1 MSVTVETLEKNMAK
15 LTITVAADEIEKAM
29 QAVYQKNRS
38 RYSVPGF
45 RKGKVSRT
53 VLERMYGKGL
63 FYEDAVNSVMPEA
76 YASAVEESGLDV
88 VSEPQID
95 FVETD
100 PEKDLVFTA
109 EVAVKPEVVLGQY
122 KGVEVPKADTEVTE
136 DDVMEIIRKEQEKNA
151 VNVNV
156 EGRAVQD
163 KDIATIDFEGFVDGV
178 AFEGGKGT
186 DYPLTIGSGTFIP
199 GFEEQI
205 IGHEIGA
212 EFDVNVT
219 FPEDYQAEELKGKA
233 AVFKT
238 TVKKIEEK
246 QLPELD
252 DEFAAEVSEFET
264 LAEYKAHVESAE
276 KERKEIA
283 AERAR
288 EDAAVEKAIENAQ
301 MDIPDAMVNTEVNNM
316 MREFASNL
324 ERQGL
329 KMEQYL
335 QYFGQTEDAM
345 KEQMKPNALK
355 RIQSRLVLEA
365 IAKAEAFEITEEEIN
380 AEVEKMAAQ
389 YQMEADQV
397 KNMVNMDYLKEDISY
412 NKASKLLADEAVE
425 VEVKES
431 DEEK

>member
-15 LTITVAADEIEKAM
+15 LTITVAAEEIEKAM
-29 QAVYQKNRS
+29 QAVYLKNKG

-76 YASAVEESGLDV
+76 YAAAVEESGLDV
-88 VSEPQID
+88 VSEPAID

-109 EVAVKPEVVLGQY
+109 EVAVKPEVVLGEY
-122 KGVEVPKADTEVTE
+122 KGLEVPKADLSVTE
-136 DDVMEIIRKEQEKNA
+136 DEVMAIIKKEQDKNA

-156 EGRAVQD
+156 EGRAVQAD
-163 KDIATIDFEGFVDGV
+163 DIATIDFEGFVDGV

-186 DYPLTIGSGTFIP
+186 DYPLTIGSNTFIP
-199 GFEEQI
+199 GFEDQI
-205 IGHEIGA
+205 IGHEIGT

-233 AVFKT
+233 SVFKV

-264 LAEYKAHVESAE
+264 MAEYKAHVEKAE
-276 KERKEIA
+276 AERKEVA
-283 AERAR
+283 AEQAK
-288 EDAAVEKAIENAQ
+288 EEAVINKAIENAQ
-301 MDIPDAMVNTEVNNM
+301 MDIPDAMVTSEANNM
-316 MREFASNL
+316 IREFASNL

-335 QYFGQTEDAM
+335 QYFGQTEDGM
-345 KEQMKPNALK
+345 REQMKPNALK
-355 RIQSRLVLEA
+355 RIQTRLVLEA
-365 IAKAEAFEITEEEIN
+365 IAKAEAFEITEEELD
-380 AEVEKMAAQ
+380 AEIAKLAEQ

-397 KNMVNMDYLKEDISY
+397 KSMVNIDYIKEDIAY
-412 NKASKLLADEAVE
+412 NKASKLLVAEAKE
-425 VEVKES
+425 V
-431 DEEK
+431 

>member
-15 LTITVAADEIEKAM
+15 LTVTVAADEIEKAM
-29 QAVYQKNRS
+29 QAAFLKNKGK
-38 RYSVPGF
+38 YSVPGF

-76 YASAVEESGLDV
+76 YAAAVEESGLDI
-88 VSEPQID
+88 VSEPEIG

-109 EVAVKPEVVLGQY
+109 TVAVKPEVVLGQY
-122 KGVEVPKADTEVTE
+122 KGLEVPKADLSVTE
-136 DDVMEIIRKEQEKNA
+136 EEVLAIIKREQEKNA

-156 EGRAVQD
+156 EGRAVQAD
-163 KDIATIDFEGFVDGV
+163 DVATIDFEGFVDGV

-186 DYPLTIGSGTFIP
+186 DYPLTIGSNTFIP
-199 GFEEQI
+199 GFEDQI

-219 FPEDYQAEELKGKA
+219 FPETYQAEELQGKA
-233 AVFKT
+233 AVFKV

-264 LAEYKAHVESAE
+264 LAEYKAHVEKAE
-276 KERKEIA
+276 AERKEVA
-283 AERAR
+283 AERAK
-288 EDAAVEKAIENAQ
+288 EDAVVNMAVENAQ
-301 MDIPDAMVNTEVNNM
+301 MDIPEAMVNTEANNM
-316 MREFASNL
+316 IREFANNL
-324 ERQGL
+324 AQQGL
-329 KMEQYL
+329 QLEQYL
-335 QYFGQTEDAM
+335 QYFGQTEEGM
-345 KEQMKPNALK
+345 REQMKPNALK

-365 IAKAEAFEITEEEIN
+365 IAKAEAFEITEEEID
-380 AEVEKMAAQ
+380 AEIAKLAEQ
-389 YQMEADQV
+389 YQMEADKV
-397 KNMVNMDYLKEDISY
+397 KGMVNIDYIKEDLAY
-412 NKASKLLADEAVE
+412 NKASKLLVDEAKE
-425 VEVKES
+425 V
-431 DEEK
+431 

>member
-29 QAVYQKNRS
+29 QAAFLKNKGK
-38 RYSVPGF
+38 YSVPGF

-76 YASAVEESGLDV
+76 YAAAVEESGLDI
-88 VSEPQID
+88 VSEPEIG

-109 EVAVKPEVVLGQY
+109 TVAVKPEVVLGQY
-122 KGVEVPKADTEVTE
+122 KGLEVPKADLSVTE
-136 DDVMEIIRKEQEKNA
+136 EEVLAIIKREQEKNA

-156 EGRAVQD
+156 EGRAVQAD
-163 KDIATIDFEGFVDGV
+163 DVATIDFEGFVDGV

-186 DYPLTIGSGTFIP
+186 DYPLTIGSNTFIP
-199 GFEEQI
+199 GFEDQI

-219 FPEDYQAEELKGKA
+219 FPETYQAEELQGKA
-233 AVFKT
+233 AVFKV

-264 LAEYKAHVESAE
+264 LAEYKAHVEKAE
-276 KERKEIA
+276 AERKEVA
-283 AERAR
+283 AERAK
-288 EDAAVEKAIENAQ
+288 EDAVVNMAIENAQ
-301 MDIPDAMVNTEVNNM
+301 MDIPEAMVNTEANNM
-316 MREFASNL
+316 IREFANNL
-324 ERQGL
+324 AQQGL
-329 KMEQYL
+329 QLEQYL
-335 QYFGQTEDAM
+335 QYFGQTEDGM
-345 KEQMKPNALK
+345 REQMKPNALK

-365 IAKAEAFEITEEEIN
+365 IAKAEAFEITEEEID
-380 AEVEKMAAQ
+380 AEVAKLAEQ
-389 YQMEADQV
+389 YQMEADKV
-397 KNMVNMDYLKEDISY
+397 KGMVNIDYIKEDLAY
-412 NKASKLLADEAVE
+412 NKASKLLVDEAKE
-425 VEVKES
+425 V
-431 DEEK
+431 

>member
-15 LTITVAADEIEKAM
+15 LTITVSAEEIEKAM

-45 RKGKVSRT
+45 RKGKVSRS

-88 VSEPQID
+88 VSEPDIK

-100 PEKDLVFTA
+100 PDKDLVFTA
-109 EVAVKPEVVLGQY
+109 EVAVKPEVVLGEY
-122 KGVEVPKADTEVTE
+122 KGLEVPKADLSVTE
-136 DDVMEIIRKEQEKNA
+136 DEVMAIIKKEQEKNA

-156 EGRAVQD
+156 EDRAVQSG
-163 KDIATIDFEGFVDGV
+163 DIATIDFEGFVDGV
-178 AFEGGKGT
+178 AFEGGKGE

-199 GFEEQI
+199 GFEDQI
-205 IGHEIGA
+205 IGHEIGT

-233 AVFKT
+233 AVFKV

-264 LAEYKAHVESAE
+264 MAEYKAHVEKAE
-276 KERKEIA
+276 AERKEVA
-283 AERAR
+283 AEQAK
-288 EDAAVEKAIENAQ
+288 EDAVIEKAVENAQ
-301 MDIPDAMVNTEVNNM
+301 MDIPDAMVTTEANNM
-316 MREFASNL
+316 IREFASNL

-335 QYFGQTEDAM
+335 QYFGQTEDGM
-345 KEQMKPNALK
+345 REQMKPNALK
-355 RIQSRLVLEA
+355 RIQTRLVLEA
-365 IAKAEAFEITEEEIN
+365 IAKAEAFEISEEEIN
-380 AEVEKMAAQ
+380 EEIKSMAAQ
-389 YQMEADQV
+389 YQMEEDQV
-397 KNMVNMDYLKEDISY
+397 KTMVNMDYLKEDISY
-412 NKASKLLADEAVE
+412 KKASKLLVDEAKE
-425 VEVKES
+425 V
-431 DEEK
+431 

>member
-15 LTITVAADEIEKAM
+15 LTITVSAEEIEKAM

-45 RKGKVSRT
+45 RKGKVSRS

-88 VSEPQID
+88 VSEPDIK

-100 PEKDLVFTA
+100 PDKDLVFTA
-109 EVAVKPEVVLGQY
+109 EVAVKPEVVLGEY
-122 KGVEVPKADTEVTE
+122 KGLEVPKADLSVTE
-136 DDVMEIIRKEQEKNA
+136 DEVMAIIRKEQEKNA

-156 EGRAVQD
+156 EDRAVQAD
-163 KDIATIDFEGFVDGV
+163 DIATIDFEGFVDGV
-178 AFEGGKGT
+178 AFEGGKGE
-186 DYPLTIGSGTFIP
+186 DYPLTIGSNTFIP
-199 GFEEQI
+199 GFEDQI
-205 IGHEIGA
+205 IGHEIGT

-233 AVFKT
+233 AVFKV

-264 LAEYKAHVESAE
+264 MAEYKAHVEKAE
-276 KERKEIA
+276 AERKEVA
-283 AERAR
+283 AEQAK
-288 EDAAVEKAIENAQ
+288 EDTVIEKAVENAQ
-301 MDIPDAMVNTEVNNM
+301 MDIPDAMVTTEANNM
-316 MREFASNL
+316 IREFASNL

-329 KMEQYL
+329 QMEQYL
-335 QYFGQTEDAM
+335 QYFGQTEDGM
-345 KEQMKPNALK
+345 REQMKPNALK
-355 RIQSRLVLEA
+355 RIQTRLVLEA
-365 IAKAEAFEITEEEIN
+365 VAKAEAFEITDEEID
-380 AEVEKMAAQ
+380 AEIKSMAEQ
-389 YQMEADQV
+389 YQMEEDQV
-397 KNMVNMDYLKEDISY
+397 KTMVNMDYLKEDISY
-412 NKASKLLADEAVE
+412 KKASKLLVDEAKE
-425 VEVKES
+425 V
-431 DEEK
+431 